1 MNKFKKSD
9 FIFVISGKFKG
20 KSGNIISVLK
30 NRNLLIVEGINIVKK
45 HVKPNPK
52 INLEGGIV
60 EKELPLHLSN
70 VSLYNDVVKKVG
82 RVKFIGYKN
91 NKVRFF
97 KINDLLVS

>member
-9 FIFVISGKFKG
+9 FVFIISGKFKG
-20 KSGNIISVLK
+20 KSGIIISVLK
-30 NRNLLIVEGINIVKK
+30 NKNSLIVEGINVVKK

-52 INLEGGIV
+52 RNLEGGVV
-60 EKELPLHLSN
+60 EKELPIHFSN
-70 VSLYNDVVKKVG
+70 VSLYNDVIKKVG
-82 RVKFIGYKN
+82 RIKFIGYKN